1 MGPKVEYA
9 TNAPLTETL
18 RSVVRPGDFCT
29 HGRLYPSHADRER
42 RERRTAVFRLQH
54 QQPARIQLRD
64 DALRG
69 HAHAGLAQPNPPHS
83 AWVYAPL
90 RRFRSGIEA
99 GISYLKRC
107 FGIGR
112 CNWRGSTAS
121 RPTCTLRYSPTTSCA
136 SCGCAPPDGIDPN
149 RPPRFPRLGSGGS
162 KPNQITESALTTC
175 FRYDLRRRAQVVRVP
190 RDKAIKSSS
199 IVQTIVPT
207 RRPFLRPS
215 TAHSRISGVPDRRDG

>member
-1 MGPKVEYA
+1 MKCSTRSKPTSTAGWRGPKSRCPTAKGTRASPAPA
-9 TNAPLTETL
+9 TPATSGVMRRCI
-18 RSVVRPGDFCT
+18 RSQT
-29 HGRLYPSHADRER
+29 QHER
-42 RERRTAVFRLQH
+42 SSKT
-54 QQPARIQLRD
+54 QQAIRVLN
-64 DALRG
+64 
-69 HAHAGLAQPNPPHS
+69 LA
-83 AWVYAPL
+83 
-90 RRFRSGIEA
+90 RFRSGIEA